1 MELRLRL
8 MQGLVILTCV
18 CVWMSACGGGE
29 SRDAQGSPEPA
40 DASSPTESPEPVVPE
55 VADGEIAVTGKEWSF
70 SAPSQVVAGP
80 TRITLDNVGT
90 LSHELVMV
98 EPEAGRSLADIR
110 LLPHVDA
117 MASVRWI
124 AGSGLVHEGQVSRPL
139 QVDLRPGTYGFLCM
153 LDGPGQTH
161 AKTGMF
167 LEFEVVS
174 A

>member
-1 MELRLRL
+1 MRA
-8 MQGLVILTCV
+8 GLWGAALLCV
-18 CVWMSACGGGE
+18 MASACTGD
-29 SRDAQGSPEPA
+29 RVKPA
-40 DASSPTESPEPVVPE
+40 TQKPPSPTTTPAESPGSS
-55 VADGEIAVTGKEWSF
+55 VADGPDGNITVMAREWSF

-90 LSHELVMV
+90 VPHELVLV

-124 AGSGLVHEGQVSRPL
+124 AGSGLVHEGQVSTPL